1 MFRLLLLLTFIE
13 SFATILFE
21 RGVYFFTHAVL
32 GFSDSENLWLA
43 LAFGVVYVAGA
54 LVSHA
59 LTRWGGERPVLLAA
73 VVGQV
78 AANAALACRPTPLG
92 LFLGAVALGM
102 LNGVKW
108 PIVESYIS
116 AGHAPGQVARR
127 IGGFNVAWCL
137 AVPISIAVVGP
148 ILDVRPVGVFWLA
161 GGISVVS
168 AGMVLLL
175 AARPDYLEA
184 SHPEAPTPAGWRRW
198 SDLMVSARW
207 LLLLAYS
214 LMWVLATFF
223 PRIFDHLGYRV
234 AGPAFSG
241 VMDVV
246 RLGAFLVLGFWPGWH
261 DRRWPI
267 VAGMVGLPVGFL
279 LAVSGA
285 SLAIVLA
292 GEVVFGLAA
301 GVVYFAAIYYA
312 MVVKNAS
319 VAAGG
324 GHEGLIGLGFAIG
337 PAAGL
342 VGVALHGAVGSP
354 LLGTLLGALPVL
366 LVCTGGA
373 LRALAATAPRGKL
386 STDYTDYT
394 D

>member
-1 MFRLLLLLTFIE
+1 VFRLLLLLTFIE

-21 RGVYFFTHAVL
+21 RGVYFFTHKVL
-32 GFSDSENLWLA
+32 AFSVTENLWLA
-43 LAFGVVYVAGA
+43 LVFGCVYVVGA
-54 LVSHA
+54 LGSHA
-59 LTRWGGERPVLLAA
+59 LTRFARERTVLLAA
-73 VVGQV
+73 VGGQV
-78 AANAALACRPTPLG
+78 VACAGLAFWPTPAG
-92 LFLGAVALGM
+92 MFVGAVVLGM

-108 PIVESYIS
+108 PIAESYIS

-137 AVPISIAVVGP
+137 AVPLSIAIVGP
-148 ILDVRPVGVFWLA
+148 ILDYWPVGVFWLA

-168 AGMVLLL
+168 SGMVLLL
-175 AARPDYLEA
+175 ASRPDYLEE
-184 SHPEAPTPAGWRRW
+184 SHPEAPTPAGIRRW
-198 SDLMVSARW
+198 GGLMVSARW

-214 LMWVLATFF
+214 LMWILATFF
-223 PRIFDHLGYRV
+223 PRIFDNLNYPV
-234 AGPAFSG
+234 AGPALSG

-246 RLGAFLVLGFWPGWH
+246 RLGVFALLGFWPGWH

-267 VAGMVGLPVGFL
+267 VLGLVGLPVGFL

-285 SLAIVLA
+285 NLPLVLG
-292 GEVVFGLAA
+292 GEVIFGLAA
-301 GVVYFAAIYYA
+301 GVVYYAAIYYA

-337 PAAGL
+337 PVAGL
-342 VGVALHGAVGSP
+342 VGVTVQKTVGSD
-354 LLGTLLGALPVL
+354 LLGTILGALPVL

-373 LRALAATAPRGKL
+373 IRALAMTARRQKVVDEL
-386 STDYTDYT
+386 K
-394 D
+394 